1 MIFLEAGATYGKTLF
16 MGLEP
21 HQRSKVREEL
31 LHLLPSLTR
40 GALNTFFS
48 SPMASH
54 AKKEEMLKAYLGQNV
69 EPFLIRF
76 LILLL
81 QKDRWGDLPEVVQN
95 FSKRVQEEEGILK
108 ATLTTSIPLDP
119 ENRHKLLGRLTDTF
133 NKNLVLKEIVDPQL
147 KGGAV
152 LKVGNSI
159 WDGSVKGQLKQ
170 LKERLL
176 NTKLKVPS

>member
-21 HQRSKVREEL
+21 NKREKVRQQL
-31 LHLLPSLTR
+31 LHLLPFLTE

-48 SPMASH
+48 SPIILH
-54 AKKEEMLKAYLGQNV
+54 AKKEEILKAFLSNQV
-69 EPFLIRF
+69 EPFLVCF
-76 LILLL
+76 LILLI
-81 QKDRWGDLPEVVQN
+81 QKGRWSDLPETAHY

-108 ATLTTSIPLDP
+108 ATLTTSVPLDP
-119 ENRHKLLGRLTDTF
+119 ENRDKLLGRLTDTF
-133 NKNLVLKEIVDPQL
+133 HKNLALEEIVDPNL

-152 LKVGNSI
+152 LKVGNSL
-159 WDGSVKGQLKQ
+159 WDGSVKGQLSQ

-176 NTKLKVPS
+176 NTKLKVPT